1 MPATFQ
7 DLSNNSAKT
16 CSTKLLAFCWIPSDI
31 LQMIGPR
38 DKCENWK
45 AHFCLA
51 DVHAAGYCEGTP
63 FTSQASQTAGF
74 FMTSNQ
80 PNPRS
85 PGSLTGLDP
94 PFDCK
99 GNSWNCYTCGVC
111 HETYGPSPRLLNT
124 TSCKVLLVP
133 NFNKACCFFQML
145 LITRDQNDWNTV
157 KPVCSWSGAWA
168 WEHFWSKRGQ
178 ILDIWYLQKVYK
190 SFSNSCGRP

>member
-31 LQMIGPR
+31 LLTIGPR

-63 FTSQASQTAGF
+63 FTSQASQTAGC

-99 GNSWNCYTCGVC
+99 GNGWNCYTCVVC

-124 TSCKVLLVP
+124 TSCKVSLVP
-133 NFNKACCFFQML
+133 NFNKACQL
-145 LITRDQNDWNTV
+145 LFADAPSNQDQNDWNTL
-157 KPVCSWSGAWA
+157 KLVCSWSGAWA
-168 WEHFWSKRGQ
+168 WEHFWS
-178 ILDIWYLQKVYK
+178 
-190 SFSNSCGRP
+190 